1 MIDSAKVKELVTQ
14 ALEEQGAFLVDLT
27 IGNDSRIHLVADHK
41 DGITLDMLMQISR
54 HVEHNLD
61 REAEDFALDVS
72 SPGVGEPLKVK
83 EQYEKNV
90 GRPVKVV
97 TLDGKVHQGDF
108 DRFENDEVTLSW
120 KERVPKP
127 VGKGKVTVKKEVKIP
142 LQDIK
147 ETSIEIRF

>member
-1 MIDSAKVKELVTQ
+1 MVTQ
-14 ALEEQGAFLVDLT
+14 ALEEQGAFLVDLK
-27 IGNDSRIHLVADHK
+27 IGSDSRIHLLADHK
-41 DGITLDMLMQISR
+41 DGLTLEMLTGISR
-54 HVEHNLD
+54 HIEHNLD
-61 REAEDFALDVS
+61 REEEDFALEVS
-72 SPGVGEPLKVK
+72 SPGVGEPLKVR

-97 TLDGKVHQGDF
+97 TLNGEVHKGNF
-108 DRFENDEVTLSW
+108 EHFENDELTLTW

-127 VGKGKVTVKKEVKIP
+127 VGKGKVTVKKEMQIP